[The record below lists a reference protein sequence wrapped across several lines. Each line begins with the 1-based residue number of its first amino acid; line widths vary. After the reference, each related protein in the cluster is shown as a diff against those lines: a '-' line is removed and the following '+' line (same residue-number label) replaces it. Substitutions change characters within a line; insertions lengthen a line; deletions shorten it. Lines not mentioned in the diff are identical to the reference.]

1 MGRRVAFL
9 LSGCGNMDG
18 TEIHE
23 GVSALIALDRA
34 GYQVTFFA
42 PDVKQARSI
51 DYVTGESH
59 PEKRNALSE
68 SARIARG
75 DIRPLS
81 TIRDDEYDAVVIPG
95 GFGAALTLCSFATEG
110 TECSV
115 NPEVEALV
123 RKAHADG
130 KPIAAMCI
138 APVLLA
144 RCLSDVTLTIGND
157 SGTASAI
164 ENMGCTHVE
173 CPADDAVSDPGK
185 RVVTTPAYMLAGGPA
200 EVFRGAE
207 RMVEELSAL
216 LD

>member
-1 MGRRVAFL
+1 MSKRVAFL
-9 LSGCGNMDG
+9 MSGCGNMDG

-34 GYQVTFFA
+34 GFQVTCFA
-42 PDVKQARSI
+42 PDVEQGSSV
-51 DYVTGESH
+51 DYISGEPH
-59 PEKRNALSE
+59 AEKRNALRE

-75 DIRPLS
+75 KIRPLS
-81 TIRDDEYDAVVIPG
+81 SIEDGEYDAVVIPG
-95 GFGAALTLCSFATEG
+95 GFGAALTLCTFGSEG
-110 TECSV
+110 ADCSV
-115 NPEVEALV
+115 NPEVEALI
-123 RKAHADG
+123 RKAYADG

-144 RCLSDVTLTIGND
+144 KCIPGVTVTIGND
-157 SGTASAI
+157 RGTAAAI
-164 ENMGCTHVE
+164 ENMGAVHVDCSPVE
-173 CPADDAVSDPGK
+173 AVRDTAN